1 MAFVPRD
8 PEHRD
13 ELGVFTRKVF
23 VVVGVALLLAVLWK
37 ARSVLLLVFIAA
49 ALAAGIAPAVHRVR
63 VVGRHLL
70 HRNIPRGGAVLIVY
84 LPFVVLVLALLLIIV
99 PRVIAETRSL
109 GAQLPALIDQ
119 NILTP
124 LERFVPMGGARAYI
138 REHGLSLP
146 RASVV
151 GYVRGA
157 AAAVGSFVAVLFMVV
172 YMLIDAHRL
181 RNMIL
186 LLYPPEVRASR
197 RITLNR
203 IARRMSSWLG
213 AQILLSGIIG
223 VAVFIGLLVLRVP
236 YALPLAMFATVGE
249 MVPVI
254 GPIVGTAPALVL
266 ALLHSRWQFWGVLV
280 MVLVMQKLENL
291 FIAPRVMSKKVAIS
305 PLTAFVAFMIGATV
319 FGIVGAL
326 MAIPVAAVLQVGFEE
341 AFVARRERRRDLL
354 RAGTLRKRPW

>member
-8 PEHRD
+8 PLRRD

-23 VVVGVALLLAVLWK
+23 VVVGVGLLLALLWA
-37 ARSVLLLVFIAA
+37 ARGVLLLVVIAA
-49 ALAAGIAPAVHRVR
+49 VLAAGIAPAVHRVR

-70 HRNIPRGGAVLIVY
+70 RRNIPRGGAVLIVY
-84 LPFVVLVLALLLIIV
+84 LPFVALLLTLLIVVV
-99 PRVIAETRSL
+99 PRMIVEMRSL
-109 GAQLPALIDQ
+109 GAQLPALIDH

-138 REHGLSLP
+138 REHGVALP

-151 GYVRGA
+151 VYVRSA
-157 AAAVGSFVAVLFMVV
+157 VAAVGSFIAVLFMVV

-181 RNMIL
+181 RNTIL
-186 LLYPPEVRASR
+186 LLYPPDVRASR

-203 IARRMSSWLG
+203 IARRMSSWLA
-213 AQILLSGIIG
+213 AQMILSGMIG
-223 VAVFIGLLVLRVP
+223 VAVFITLLLLRVP
-236 YALPLAMFATVGE
+236 FALPLAMFATVGE

-254 GPIVGTAPALVL
+254 GPILGTTPALIL
-266 ALLHSRWQFWGVLV
+266 ALLHSRWQFWTLLIVVLV
-280 MVLVMQKLENL
+280 YQKIENL
-291 FIAPRVMSKKVAIS
+291 FMGPRVMSKKVAIS

-326 MAIPVAAVLQVGFEE
+326 MAIPVAAVLHVGFEE
-341 AFVARRERRRDLL
+341 VFVARRERRQDLL